1 MVSLFEAFQLKK
13 KLSVGKMSPF
23 FSFLGKFTIRS
34 KDFSI
39 YCKPD
44 SHHGAILKIAQAT
57 VPDGK
62 MVVNK
67 IYATLDVA
75 TELCERLNAL
85 EHLFYQET
93 RPLPRNGQLHFEE
106 IVEQNSTYKL
116 DFSVREYRQN
126 LEMTQSKKI
135 LTRGPCDSINIR
147 PDVGEFRHELLHL
160 VEELSNLTLEIE
172 TADNSGFSKV
182 IRGNREWP
190 SFIARFARGPDGP
203 VRIQQK

>member
-1 MVSLFEAFQLKK
+1 
-13 KLSVGKMSPF
+13 
-23 FSFLGKFTIRS
+23 
-34 KDFSI
+34 
-39 YCKPD
+39 
-44 SHHGAILKIAQAT
+44 
-57 VPDGK
+57 
-62 MVVNK
+62 
-67 IYATLDVA
+67 
-75 TELCERLNAL
+75 
-85 EHLFYQET
+85 
-93 RPLPRNGQLHFEE
+93 
-106 IVEQNSTYKL
+106 L